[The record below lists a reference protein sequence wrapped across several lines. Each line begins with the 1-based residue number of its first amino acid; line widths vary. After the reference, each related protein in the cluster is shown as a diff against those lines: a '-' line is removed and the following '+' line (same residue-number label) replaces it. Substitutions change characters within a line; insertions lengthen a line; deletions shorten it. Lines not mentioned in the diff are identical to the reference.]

1 MRYTIT
7 NYELYRAQQV
17 FVDICGDSVAVHFIR
32 NGERGCIESWGE
44 HGPND
49 FNEFGFQIVR

>member
-7 NYELYRAQQV
+7 NSELYTAQQV
-17 FVDICGDSVAVHFIR
+17 SVDISGDSVAVHYTR
-32 NGERGCIESWGE
+32 NGERRYAESWGE

-49 FNEFGFQIVR
+49 FNEFGFQIIY